1 MTEMNA
7 IEEAKREQR
16 RQHVPPT
23 SAYQQLVAPTA
34 SRSYCLTICTCKE
47 QIQYAP
53 VSNRVSAFVPFSPPR
68 TEDLLNETPGNSE
81 STRESSIYYST
92 TDIPSNTKG
101 SSELDETPAEEP
113 LQSMIGSNNDDEYE
127 EDDEQR
133 KSCSIV

>member
-1 MTEMNA
+1 MLSKKQSVNSDDSM
-7 IEEAKREQR
+7 
-16 RQHVPPT
+16 VPPT

-34 SRSYCLTICTCKE
+34 SRSIALPSVRVGANPV
-47 QIQYAP
+47 AP

>member
-34 SRSYCLTICTCKE
+34 ARSIA
-47 QIQYAP
+47 IPSVRVGASPVAP

-68 TEDLLNETPGNSE
+68 TEDPLNETPGNPE

-92 TDIPSNTKG
+92 SDIPSNTKG

-113 LQSMIGSNNDDEYE
+113 LQSMIGSNSDEYE

-133 KSCSIV
+133 KSCSVV

>member
-1 MTEMNA
+1 MNA

-23 SAYQQLVAPTA
+23 SAYQQLVAPSA
-34 SRSYCLTICTCKE
+34 SRSISIPSVRVGANKV
-47 QIQYAP
+47 AP
-53 VSNRVSAFVPFSPPR
+53 VSNRVSAFVPFSQQR
-68 TEDLLNETPGNSE
+68 AEDSMNDTPGIAM

-92 TDIPSNTKG
+92 SDIPSNTKET
-101 SSELDETPAEEP
+101 SELDETAAEEIS
-113 LQSMIGSNNDDEYE
+113 QSIMVSNISEEYE

>member
-34 SRSYCLTICTCKE
+34 SRSIALPSVRVGANPV
-47 QIQYAP
+47 AP

-68 TEDLLNETPGNSE
+68 TEDLLN
-81 STRESSIYYST
+81 
-92 TDIPSNTKG
+92 
-101 SSELDETPAEEP
+101 ETPAEEP

>member
-1 MTEMNA
+1 MNA

-34 SRSYCLTICTCKE
+34 SRSIALPSVRVGANPV
-47 QIQYAP
+47 AP

-81 STRESSIYYST
+81 STRESSIR
-92 TDIPSNTKG
+92 
-101 SSELDETPAEEP
+101 
-113 LQSMIGSNNDDEYE
+113 LQIFHPIRRDPVNWMKLL
-127 EDDEQR
+127 R
-133 KSCSIV
+133 KNRCNL

>member
-16 RQHVPPT
+16 RQQVPPT

-34 SRSYCLTICTCKE
+34 SRSIALPSVRVGANPV
-47 QIQYAP
+47 AP